1 MHVKIDSASSAHCGV
16 SYPENNIDLSGM
28 SKEFTPFK
36 RLSIFI
42 PLQQPCKIYE
52 SSEVKVFI
60 PLYLVCICLD
70 IL

>member
-1 MHVKIDSASSAHCGV
+1 MYVKTDSASSAHCGV

-52 SSEVKVFI
+52 CSVVVIRYS
-60 PLYLVCICLD
+60 YYCIYCVSA
-70 IL
+70 

>member
-1 MHVKIDSASSAHCGV
+1 MCVKMDSASSAYCGV
-16 SYPENNIDLSGM
+16 SHPENNTDLSGM

-52 SSEVKVFI
+52 CFVVVIRNSYHYIYCVFA
-60 PLYLVCICLD
+60 
-70 IL
+70 